1 MSIFIKIKKS
11 SYQTYKQTNKQTD
24 KHPYSIN
31 YIDRLGPAARRPSP
45 RAEIKIL
52 GQFRG
57 LFPLLCRRCSITPML
72 DEYIV
77 MYYNYLNL
85 FYLLFILIYFTFI
98 SLAHVCIITY
108 SFIR

>member
-1 MSIFIKIKKS
+1 MD
-11 SYQTYKQTNKQTD
+11 QTNRHT
-24 KHPYSIN
+24 HTHTHTHTSLFY
-31 YIDRLGPAARRPSP
+31 YYYRLGPAARRPSP

-108 SFIR
+108 SYISTI